1 MNNET
6 ILIADNNKSFLKAF
20 GDFLINNGYRI
31 ITAKDPD
38 RARAILEKGNIDL
51 AILDIRLLNDKDDLD
66 KSGIEL
72 AKNSSREIPKIML
85 TGFPSWELVRES
97 LGADIEGLPPAVDFL
112 SKNEVGKPLLL
123 SIEWALHQ
131 PQLKENILSVF
142 NVSFMMALPE
152 RIREIGVEDA
162 ADRLKEGFISTSE
175 QLKYHQIY
183 EFNRASRFHKLAVL
197 WAIIGMIVI
206 LIGIM
211 LSYFNLLSNNTLFLR
226 P

>member
-97 LGADIEGLPPAVDFL
+97 LGADIEGYND
-112 SKNEVGKPLLL
+112 
-123 SIEWALHQ
+123 
-131 PQLKENILSVF
+131 PQKL
-142 NVSFMMALPE
+142 
-152 RIREIGVEDA
+152 D
-162 ADRLKEGFISTSE
+162 
-175 QLKYHQIY
+175 
-183 EFNRASRFHKLAVL
+183 HKL
-197 WAIIGMIVI
+197 
-206 LIGIM
+206 
-211 LSYFNLLSNNTLFLR
+211 R
-226 P
+226 